1 MLDIL
6 LTILQGSMLIKL
18 GFLIL
23 NALYIAFLLIV
34 YKQARAMQN
43 VVNDGAA
50 SSVVNS
56 VAFLNVIIGIL
67 LFVTALVIL

>member
-23 NALYIAFLLIV
+23 NALYIAFLLVV

-43 VVNDGAA
+43 VVNDGSA